1 MRKQRMRCPRLDE
14 LPPPPEGKTGWPW
27 TEESEQLPEKIP
39 DGSDWPRISIV
50 TPSYNQGQ
58 FIEETI
64 RSVLLQGY
72 PNLEYIIIDGGS
84 DDNSVE
90 IIKKYEHW
98 LAYWVSETDNGQ
110 SSALNKG
117 FRNSSGKIAAFLNSD
132 DVYLPSSLA
141 FIAKLFSTNLQY
153 DFVCGQTRFINTNS
167 SPTEGFSDLFNVEI
181 NYQTMTEECHIAQ
194 PSTFFRSI
202 AFREIGFFD
211 ETLQYCFDYD
221 FWLRAFL
228 AGMTFAST
236 QEVLSSF
243 RLHDFSKT
251 VSAYSEG
258 KFDWDFVTI
267 YQSAL
272 DKQDINLKIRSGLRR
287 GLGRAVTLLF
297 IHLEASKG
305 IQNARLN
312 VIKIIRQTPEVL
324 LNKGFYKTLLIAIS
338 PLFLRLFWRNRR
350 KRLNNLIGRLSS

>member
-1 MRKQRMRCPRLDE
+1 MRYPRLDE
-14 LPPPPEGKTGWPW
+14 LPTPPEEKIGWPW
-27 TEESEQLPEKIP
+27 TEQSEPLPDKMP
-39 DGSDWPRISIV
+39 DGSEWPRISIV

-84 DDNSVE
+84 TDNSVE
-90 IIKKYEHW
+90 IIKKYEPW
-98 LAYWVSETDNGQ
+98 IFYWVSESDRGQ
-110 SSALNKG
+110 AHAINKG
-117 FRNSSGKIAAFLNSD
+117 FRNSSGKITAFLNSD
-132 DVYLPSSLA
+132 DVYLPVSLA
-141 FIAKLFSTNLQY
+141 FIAELFSTNLQG
-153 DFVCGQTRFINTNS
+153 DFICGKTRFIDANS
-167 SPTEGFSDLFNVEI
+167 SPKEGFSELFNVEI

-202 AFREIGFFD
+202 AFQEIGFFN
-211 ETLQYCFDYD
+211 ESLQYCFDYD

-228 AGMTFAST
+228 AGMIFVSS
-236 QEVLSSF
+236 QEVLSSY
-243 RLHDFSKT
+243 RLHDSTKT
-251 VSAYSEG
+251 ASAYPEG
-258 KFDWDFVTI
+258 KFDRDFISI

-272 DKQDINLKIRSGLRR
+272 AKRDINFEIRSGLRR
-287 GLGRAVTLLF
+287 GLAIAVTLLF

-305 IQNARLN
+305 IKNARLN

-338 PLFLRLFWRNRR
+338 PLFLRVIWRNLR
-350 KRLNNLIGRLSS
+350 KREVVE